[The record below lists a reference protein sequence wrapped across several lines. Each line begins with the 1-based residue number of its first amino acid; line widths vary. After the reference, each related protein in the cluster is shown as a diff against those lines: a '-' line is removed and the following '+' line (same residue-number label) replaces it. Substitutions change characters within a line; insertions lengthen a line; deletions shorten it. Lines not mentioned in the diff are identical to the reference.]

1 MINGKNNW
9 DEHLYNE
16 KYKSQEGMSH
26 LMVTQYCHLPVGPV
40 VAEHLG
46 RHIVTGVGELV
57 QLLLQSEGRIVCPEN
72 RFIRCVDHN
81 IIEE

>member
-1 MINGKNNW
+1 MMQI
-9 DEHLYNE
+9 
-16 KYKSQEGMSH
+16 EGMSH
-26 LMVTQYCHLPVGPV
+26 LMVTQHRHLPVGPV

-72 RFIRCVDHN
+72 RLIR
-81 IIEE
+81 